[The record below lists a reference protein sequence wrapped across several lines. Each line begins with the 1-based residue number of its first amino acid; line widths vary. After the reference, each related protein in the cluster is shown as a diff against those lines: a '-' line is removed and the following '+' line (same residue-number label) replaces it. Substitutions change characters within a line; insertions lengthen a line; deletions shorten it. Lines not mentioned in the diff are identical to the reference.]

1 MKYAYLLGAILLEI
15 VATTSLKMSDGFTRL
30 VPSITV
36 VIGYA
41 ASFYL
46 LSLALKY
53 LPLGTAYAIWSGLGT
68 ALTVVV
74 GIILW
79 QESITPLRMF
89 AIAVIIAGVVLLNVA
104 DTTAARE
111 TLSQ

>member
-1 MKYAYLLGAILLEI
+1 MNYLFLLLAILTEI
-15 VATTSLKMSDGFTRL
+15 VATTSLKLSDGFTRL
-30 VPSITV
+30 VPSIVV

-41 ASFYL
+41 VSFYL
-46 LSLALKY
+46 LSLALRG

-79 QESITPLRMF
+79 QESISPLR
-89 AIAVIIAGVVLLNVA
+89 IIGILTIIAGVVLLKLA
-104 DTTAARE
+104 DSPATQTM
-111 TLSQ
+111 SQ

>member
-1 MKYAYLLGAILLEI
+1 MNYLFLLLAILTEI
-15 VATTSLKMSDGFTRL
+15 VATTSLKLSDGFTRL
-30 VPSITV
+30 APSIVV

-41 ASFYL
+41 VSFYL
-46 LSLALKY
+46 LSLSLRG

-79 QESITPLRMF
+79 QESISPLR
-89 AIAVIIAGVVLLNVA
+89 IIGILTIIAGVVLLKLA
-104 DTTAARE
+104 DSPA
-111 TLSQ
+111 SQTMSQ

>member
-1 MKYAYLLGAILLEI
+1 MKFIYLLFAILLEI
-15 VATTSLKMSDGFTRL
+15 VATTSLKLSNGFTKL
-30 VPSITV
+30 VPSV
-36 VIGYA
+36 VVVLGYA

-53 LPLGTAYAIWSGLGT
+53 FPLGTAYAIWSGLGT
-68 ALTVVV
+68 ALTVIV

-79 QESITPLRMF
+79 QESVSLSRILGI
-89 AIAVIIAGVVLLNVA
+89 AIIIAGVVLLNLA
-104 DTTAARE
+104 ESPAHQ

>member
-1 MKYAYLLGAILLEI
+1 MNYLFLLVAILTEI
-15 VATTSLKMSDGFTRL
+15 VATTSLKLSDGFTRL
-30 VPSITV
+30 APSIVV

-41 ASFYL
+41 ASFYM
-46 LSLALKY
+46 LSLSLRG

-79 QESITPLRMF
+79 QEAISPLR
-89 AIAVIIAGVVLLNVA
+89 IVGILTIIAGVVLLKLA
-104 DTTAARE
+104 DSPAAQ
-111 TLSQ
+111 TMSQ

>member
-1 MKYAYLLGAILLEI
+1 MNYVFLLIAILLEI
-15 VATTSLKMSDGFTRL
+15 VATTSLKLSDGFTRL
-30 VPSITV
+30 IPSIVV

-41 ASFYL
+41 TSFYV
-46 LSLALKY
+46 LSLSLRG

-79 QESITPLRMF
+79 HESVSPLRM
-89 AIAVIIAGVVLLNVA
+89 IGILTIIAGVVLLKLG
-104 DTTAARE
+104 DSPSTQ

>member
-1 MKYAYLLGAILLEI
+1 MNYLLLLLAILTEI
-15 VATTSLKMSDGFTRL
+15 VATTSLKLSDGFTRL
-30 VPSITV
+30 VPSIVV

-41 ASFYL
+41 VSFYM
-46 LSLALKY
+46 LSLSLRG

-79 QESITPLRMF
+79 QESISPLR
-89 AIAVIIAGVVLLNVA
+89 IIGILTIIAGVVLLKLA
-104 DTTAARE
+104 DSPA
-111 TLSQ
+111 SQTMSQ